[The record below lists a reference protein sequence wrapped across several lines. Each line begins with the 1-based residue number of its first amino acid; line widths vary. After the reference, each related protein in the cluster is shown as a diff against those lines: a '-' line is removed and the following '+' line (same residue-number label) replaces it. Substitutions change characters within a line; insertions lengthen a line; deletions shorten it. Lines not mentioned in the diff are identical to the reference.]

1 MRILHLAAHLGG
13 GAGKAITGMLQA
25 EDTVILLENPEKD
38 YYVKIAVQKAAEVLI
53 DPTREVIKHKMEEAD
68 VVLINWWGHPL
79 MVEFLAKLPQVEC
92 HLAIWNHVN
101 GCVYPYLKYDFL
113 NIFDQILFTTEFSYN
128 NFLWTNNQRN
138 DIKNKASIVYGM
150 GEFHPYLVKPKA
162 SYRQNRAFT
171 VGYLGTLNYAKLNPG
186 FVNYCEAVEK
196 KIPNVQFCLVGDLS
210 DEVLRDIKNSPI
222 KDKFECVSYDQDVEK
237 YYKRFDVLG
246 YLLNGYNYATTENVL
261 LEAMAYGLPI
271 IVLDNEVE
279 KYIIHNKINGF
290 VVHSVDDYVEC
301 VSELFY
307 KKELREEIG
316 IKAREYVCRIYD
328 SNTNL
333 KQFRRSMEKCLSDKK
348 KTHEFQNVLGMTP
361 YEYFNSFLSMKEQ
374 SQIEKLL
381 SSNKDE
387 ESIQKNIFKQK
398 SKGSVEHY
406 LKYFEND
413 DRLKKLYHK
422 IKKEETNHGACLEK
436 IFTSV

>member
-53 DPTREVIKHKMEEAD
+53 APTRDVIKHKMEEAD

-79 MVEFLAKLPQVEC
+79 MAEFLAKLPQVEC

-113 NIFDQILFTTEFSYN
+113 NKFDQILFTTEFSYD
-128 NFLWTNNQRN
+128 NFLWTDKQRTEIR
-138 DIKNKASIVYGM
+138 DKSSVIYGM
-150 GEFHPYLVKPKA
+150 GHFCPKLINQKT
-162 SYRQNRAFT
+162 SYQQKGTFT
-171 VGYLGTLNYAKLNPG
+171 IGYIGTLNYAKLNPK
-186 FVNYCEAVEK
+186 FVKYCEEVAK

-210 DEVLRDIKNSPI
+210 DEVLFDIKKSSI
-222 KDKFECVSYDQDVEK
+222 FDKFECVGFVQNSEK
-237 YYKRFDVLG
+237 FYKKFDVLG

-290 VVHSVDDYVEC
+290 VVHSVDDYVSC

-307 KKELREEIG
+307 KKGLREEIG

-328 SNTNL
+328 SDANL
-333 KQFRRSMEKCLSDKK
+333 KQFRRSMEKCLLDEKK
-348 KTHEFQNVLGMTP
+348 IHGFQNVLGMTP

-374 SQIEKLL
+374 SQIEKMLRE
-381 SSNKDE
+381 NKGE
-387 ESIQKNIFKQK
+387 ESIQQNIFKQK
-398 SKGSVEHY
+398 SKGSVGHY

-422 IKKEETNHGACLEK
+422 IKK
-436 IFTSV
+436 